1 MASDTTTRPQA
12 KRKTASRRGAL
23 ARPLD
28 ALVFLTPLMLLFG
41 GAAHMAGGRIDVS
54 PDRVTAYALVNQ
66 FLRLFGPVAA
76 WAPAGVVTVILLAT
90 HAASRQPWRVHWGQ
104 VAWMYLEACLFA
116 LPLLLLNRS
125 LPLGWLSSDRSAW
138 FADLALGVGAG
149 VYEEL
154 VFRLVFIS
162 FVVLVGADLLR
173 LDRGGVAVAA
183 VILSALLFAAHHHE
197 PLGVEPFTWGR
208 FVFRSLAGTYLAAIF
223 WYRGYGPAAGCHAA
237 YNVIIVALTAAR
249 S

>member
-1 MASDTTTRPQA
+1 MASESTTRPA
-12 KRKTASRRGAL
+12 APRKPAGQRGAL

-28 ALVFLTPLMLLFG
+28 ALVFLAPMMLLFG
-41 GAAHMAGGRIDVS
+41 GAALLDDGWLEVS
-54 PDRVTAYALVNQ
+54 PDRVTAYALVKQ

-104 VAWMYLEACLFA
+104 VAWMYVEACLFA

-125 LPLGWLSSDRSAW
+125 MPLAWLSEGSSALVT
-138 FADLALGVGAG
+138 DLALGVGAG

-154 VFRLVFIS
+154 LFRLVFIS
-162 FVVLVGADLLR
+162 FMVLLGADLLR

-183 VILSALLFAAHHHE
+183 VILSALLFAAHHHQ
-197 PLGVEPFTWGR
+197 PLGAEPFTWGR
-208 FVFRSLAGTYLAAIF
+208 FVFRSLAGTYLAVIF

-237 YNVIIVALTAAR
+237 YNVIIVALSAAR

>member
-1 MASDTTTRPQA
+1 MVSNTTTRPNTPRHPAGQ
-12 KRKTASRRGAL
+12 RGAL

-28 ALVFLTPLMLLFG
+28 ALVFLAPLMLLFG
-41 GAAHMAGGRIDVS
+41 GATHMADGRLDVS

-76 WAPAGVVTVILLAT
+76 WAPAGAVTIILLAT
-90 HAASRQPWRVHWGQ
+90 HAAARQPWRVHWGQ
-104 VAWMYLEACLFA
+104 VAWMYGEACLFA
-116 LPLLLLNRS
+116 LPLLLLNQS
-125 LPLGWLSSDRSAW
+125 MPLGGFSENDAAW

-162 FVVLVGADLLR
+162 IFVLVGADLLR
-173 LDRGGVAVAA
+173 LDRGGVAVGA
-183 VILSALLFAAHHHE
+183 VILSALLFAAHHHQ

-208 FVFRSLAGTYLAAIF
+208 FVFRSLAGTYLAVIF

-237 YNVIIVALTAAR
+237 YNVIIVALSAAR